1 MFPSFSM
8 RAALQS
14 IDRLP
19 LLNNLR
25 WAYLL
30 SIPTAVFTLAA
41 SLIGLSYQTEI
52 YPTEALRLNFVAN
65 DVVNLFIGLP
75 ILLLSM
81 WLAHR
86 GRLIGLLWWPGALLY
101 LLYNALIY
109 VFTLPLNWVFL
120 LSLIV
125 LAFSL
130 YGIAILLTNID
141 SQFVRFRLTGAFS
154 ERLIGGILIVF
165 GGAIILRAVGLLGLA
180 IVNQTTLPA
189 SEVGL
194 HIADFLIAMAW
205 LIGGILIWRHRA
217 MGYVMSI
224 GLLFQAS
231 MLIVGLIVFL
241 LLQPRLAN
249 VPLPVTDLIVIA
261 VFGLIILVPFLLSVR
276 GVITHDKGTET

>member
-205 LIGGILIWRHRA
+205 LIGGIMIWRHRA

>member
-30 SIPTAVFTLAA
+30 SIPTAVLTLAA
-41 SLIGLSYQTEI
+41 SLIGLIYQTEM

-81 WLAHR
+81 WLARR

-101 LLYNALIY
+101 LLYNALVY

-165 GGAIILRAVGLLGLA
+165 GGAIILRAVGLLGMA

-189 SEVGL
+189 SEIGL

-231 MLIVGLIVFL
+231 MLIVGLIAFL

-249 VPLPVTDLIVIA
+249 VPLPLTDLIVIA
-261 VFGLIILVPFLLSVR
+261 VFGLIIFVPFMLSVR
-276 GVITHDKGTET
+276 GVIKHDKGTET